1 MYDSESYTER
11 YYVNAMA
18 GASYEIV
25 KGLKA
30 DFQVGADIYFDEGK
44 SWSGEYLSNGKP
56 SASKYTNKAITV
68 QTTTQLSYDRTF
80 GKHSVNAVAAMETQ
94 NYQLETLSG
103 SASELKFPNLKYDNL
118 AQAGS
123 TTVGSGYTM
132 WSLMSFIGRV
142 NYSFDGR
149 YMASVSVRHDGS
161 SKFASGNKYS
171 TFPAAALALNAHNE
185 NFIKDLNVFS
195 TLKLRLSRI
204 LSHENYSP
212 NQVSVRN
219 TYLSRTPVAVSF
231 RESGRKISSPSRYC
245 KIENFTNGLHMNSM
259 ESDHDCALRRGRY
272 SCIQW
277 LRGSGSIDRNP
288 YGRKQH
294 YKWGRRQHWGV

>member
-1 MYDSESYTER
+1 MTLSVIIPVY
-11 YYVNAMA
+11 NAAPYLEACVSSLRALSSLIGIGMEIIIDIGDGKA
-18 GASYEIV
+18 GI
-25 KGLKA
+25 
-30 DFQVGADIYFDEGK
+30 FDAGNELEDVEFAG
-44 SWSGEYLSNGKP
+44 GEYGIYTTRTSP
-56 SASKYTNKAITV
+56 SWQITIVNSVFKNQRKACINTEEGGWV
-68 QTTTQLSYDRTF
+68 IIRNRFENSPVAVEVRKDRSD
-80 GKHSVNAVAAMETQ
+80 KIYMEDCVM
-94 NYQLETLSG
+94 ESIS
-103 SASELKFPNLKYDNL
+103 SA
-118 AQAGS
+118 G
-123 TTVGSGYTM
+123 
-132 WSLMSFIGRV
+132 I
-142 NYSFDGR
+142 
-149 YMASVSVRHDGS
+149 
-161 SKFASGNKYS
+161 
-171 TFPAAALALNAHNE
+171 
-185 NFIKDLNVFS
+185 
-195 TLKLRLSRI
+195 I

-277 LRGSGSIDRNP
+277 LRESGSIDRNP